1 MRPLDFSID
10 LDGTILDNTDPD
22 GRRFNL
28 SVVNLIHFLAKQC
41 KNVSVHILSARPLH
55 QQQEIVNRL
64 GLARY
69 IDGYHVKGDGWK
81 PDIHLDDQ
89 QEVDLGD
96 KNIIVRMK

>member
-69 IDGYHVKGDGWK
+69 IDGYHVKIGRA
-81 PDIHLDDQ
+81 H
-89 QEVDLGD
+89 V
-96 KNIIVRMK
+96 